1 MNKMAK
7 APARR
12 RTAKGAEQNFREP
25 ADTDEARRRRRSS
38 TNRILTILKAAL
50 NAAYRNGK
58 APADDAWR
66 RVRPFPKAETP
77 KLRYLQEDE
86 IRRLV
91 NACDPAFRPM
101 VQAALLTGRSE
112 ERRVGKECVSTCRS
126 RWSPYH

>member
-1 MNKMAK
+1 M
-7 APARR
+7 
-12 RTAKGAEQNFREP
+12 
-25 ADTDEARRRRRSS
+25 SS

-101 VQAALLTGRSE
+101 VQAALLTGARYAELAAREGRDSDPTSLTVWQE
-112 ERRVGKECVSTCRS
+112 GARAVLGKRAEVGCRK
-126 RWSPYH
+126 

>member
-1 MNKMAK
+1 MRISDWSSDVCSSDLIEALIRPNLGHYEVSKLEPKTITDWMNKIASS
-7 APARR
+7 PARL

-66 RVRPFPKAETP
+66 RVRPLDRKS
-77 KLRYLQEDE
+77 
-86 IRRLV
+86 V
-91 NACDPAFRPM
+91 
-101 VQAALLTGRSE
+101 V
-112 ERRVGKECVSTCRS
+112 
-126 RWSPYH
+126 

>member
-1 MNKMAK
+1 MNKIASS
-7 APARR
+7 PARL

-50 NAAYRNGK
+50 NAAYRNDK

-66 RVRPFPKAETP
+66 RVRPFPNAETP

-101 VQAALLTGRSE
+101 LQAAQIGRASCR
-112 ERRVGKECVSTCRS
+112 ERVCQYV
-126 RWSPYH
+126 